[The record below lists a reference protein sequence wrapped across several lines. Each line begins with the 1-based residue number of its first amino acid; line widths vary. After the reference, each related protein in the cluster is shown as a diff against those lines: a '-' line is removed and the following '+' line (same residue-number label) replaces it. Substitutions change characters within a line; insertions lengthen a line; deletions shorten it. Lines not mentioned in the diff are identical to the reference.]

1 MYLRRKIAILWSF
14 LLSALEG
21 NIVFPTLF
29 FLSGCALHAWLH
41 TLFQQYFE
49 LGAERQH
56 VFWEER
62 FYSFD
67 NIGIITHTDTLSNQ
81 INQQMNPFGCFIAA
95 LIMGEIVLYYEN

>member
-49 LGAERQH
+49 LEAERQH

-67 NIGIITHTDTLSNQ
+67 NIGIITHTYIKQSNKSA
-81 INQQMNPFGCFIAA
+81 NES
-95 LIMGEIVLYYEN
+95 LWLLYFCLDYG